1 MSARLRR
8 FLLVF
13 GLLLF
18 AAGLLTIAFVLWP
31 QPNAHMIATLP
42 PTLFAPP

>member
-13 GLLLF
+13 GLLLLLSGLF
-18 AAGLLTIAFVLWP
+18 AIGFALWP
-31 QPNAHMIATLP
+31 RPDAHMIATLP